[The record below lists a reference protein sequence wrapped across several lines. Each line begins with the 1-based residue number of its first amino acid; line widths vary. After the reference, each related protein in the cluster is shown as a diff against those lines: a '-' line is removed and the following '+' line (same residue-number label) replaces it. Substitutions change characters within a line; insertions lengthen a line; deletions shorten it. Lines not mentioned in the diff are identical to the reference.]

1 MESES
6 NTPAEVSA
14 TMDCNAD
21 CNTETFQTVKSRKR
35 QKRKRDAAEVGMQTE
50 EAVAAKRPQ
59 FPALSGD
66 MLTGGT
72 VEMRKVPVPSNRY
85 SPLKENW
92 MKIFTPIVE
101 HLQLQVRFNLKS
113 RNVEIR
119 TCKDTKDIGALTRAA
134 DFVKAFVLGF
144 EVEDA
149 LALIRLDELFLE
161 SFDVTDV
168 KPLKGDHLSR
178 AIGRIAG
185 KGGKTKFTIENV
197 TKTRIVLADTK
208 IHILGSFQNIKMART
223 AICNLILGSPPS
235 KVYGNI
241 RAVASRTAERF

>member
-1 MESES
+1 MDPDNNLNSES
-6 NTPAEVSA
+6 AAV
-14 TMDCNAD
+14 
-21 CNTETFQTVKSRKR
+21 TENKDESDSFTKVKSKKT
-35 QKRKRDAAEVGMQTE
+35 QKRKREQDGADMDTAES
-50 EAVAAKRPQ
+50 VASKRPQ
-59 FPALSGD
+59 FPPISGD
-66 MLTGGT
+66 QLRGPD
-72 VEMRKVPVPSNRY
+72 EMRKIAVPAHRY
-85 SPLKENW
+85 TPLKDNW
-92 MKIFTPIVE
+92 LKIFTPIVE
-101 HLQLQVRFNLKS
+101 NLQLQVRFNLKT
-113 RNVEIR
+113 RNVEIK
-119 TCKDTKDIGALTRAA
+119 TCKETQDIGALTKAS

-144 EVEDA
+144 QVEDA

-208 IHILGSFQNIKMART
+208 VHILGSFQNIKMART

-241 RAVASRTAERF
+241 RVVASRTAERF